1 MKHPDPNWLRSRDLD
16 LAAARKLN
24 LFSNL
29 FMSVALKDIP
39 ACQYCLR
46 ILTGIKDLAVLD
58 VRSQERFSN
67 IESRDAILD
76 IVAEDTKGRK
86 YNIEIQRADA
96 LDHKRRIRLYRAEMD
111 SSILQKGTAVDALPD
126 LYVIYLSET
135 DICGSGLAWDKV
147 VQSFDRSKGSYDD
160 GCHVIFANA
169 EVVEDNDEISRL
181 MQYFLTADP
190 DDDSHGE
197 LSKRIHFLKSE
208 KGGEAIIMNEIE
220 NSIYTNGERH
230 AKLDDILSI
239 MSELDFTVER
249 AMEVLHIIPEERPIY
264 AAYVKA
270 ALEGQPA

>member
-1 MKHPDPNWLRSRDLD
+1 MASV
-16 LAAARKLN
+16 
-24 LFSNL
+24 S
-29 FMSVALKDIP
+29 MSVALKDIP

-46 ILTGIKDLAVLD
+46 ILTGIKDLFVLD
-58 VRSQERFSN
+58 VRSQERFFN
-67 IESRDAILD
+67 IESGDAILD

-96 LDHKRRIRLYRAEMD
+96 LDHKRRIRPYRAEMD

-135 DICGSGLAWDKV
+135 DLWCSGLAWDRV
-147 VQSFDRSKGSYDD
+147 VQSFDRSKSSYDD
-160 GCHVIFANA
+160 GCHIIFANA
-169 EVVEDNDEISRL
+169 EVAEDNDEISRL

-190 DDDSHGE
+190 GDDSHGE

-220 NSIYTNGERH
+220 KSIYTNGERH
-230 AKLDDILSI
+230 AKLDDILYV
-239 MSELDFTVER
+239 MAGFDVPVEK
-249 AMEVLHIIPEERPIY
+249 AMEVLKIIPEERPIY

-270 ALEGQPA
+270 ALSGQPV